1 MNKLFSKIKN
11 MTIQEKIVMVLWILV
26 AIFLIAE
33 VAVLVVYQPTI
44 DSKVSNPDT
53 FGWQGSADTSAHPE
67 LFKVI
72 KHDKTFDNN
81 IFTKTL
87 NDVKYTFVMGKMSEG
102 DIVNV
107 TNTDTNSRLI
117 MYLGKWV
124 DSVLTG
130 DAINANNVIAGISFV
145 FGSLLLG
152 TVGTTVIVAYHKKH
166 NRYFWQKSRGGGA

>member
-72 KHDKTFDNN
+72 KQDKTFDNN

-87 NDVKYTFVMGKMSEG
+87 NKVNYTFVMGKG
-102 DIVNV
+102 NTVNV
-107 TNTDTNSRLI
+107 TNIDTNSTFT
-117 MYLGKWV
+117 MNLGKWV

-152 TVGTTVIVAYHKKH
+152 TVGTTVVVAYHKKH
-166 NRYFWQKSRGGGA
+166 NRYFWQKSRGGVA